1 EVAAGLVAIHD
12 AGLVHRD
19 IKPDNVLIDAA
30 GRARVTDFGLARP
43 GETQTVVNAL
53 ADPVTPTP
61 GAGLR
66 TDLTQTGARLGT
78 PAYMA
83 SELLAGGAA
92 TPQSDQFAF
101 CVAFWECLFGQR
113 PFEGDTWVSLTLAVN
128 RGEIREPPR
137 RP

>member
-1 EVAAGLVAIHD
+1 DVGRVGDEVYVAMELVDGSTLKAWRRERPRSVQDVTAVFTEVAAGLVAIHD

-61 GAGLR
+61 GAGL
-66 TDLTQTGARLGT
+66 
-78 PAYMA
+78 
-83 SELLAGGAA
+83 
-92 TPQSDQFAF
+92 
-101 CVAFWECLFGQR
+101 
-113 PFEGDTWVSLTLAVN
+113 
-128 RGEIREPPR
+128 
-137 RP
+137 